1 MSRQRVPWWLY
12 VVAASFCGYFALVV
26 YVDFWGPT
34 RVGIEVVYKDGRM
47 VLRDVLPNS
56 AGARAGLRADDRV
69 VSVEGQHIRGGRD
82 WVRVASNFEVGIPRR
97 FEIERGSKNLE
108 VVLTLGRRPL
118 QWPDPAS
125 LTLYA
130 GRVIC
135 LLLAFVVAFSR
146 SHDSVALLGS
156 WLLAAISTLGE
167 PWYGFAA
174 PWRHLPAPIG
184 ILLWIAFASGVLVA
198 VIFFTFFAVFP
209 RKLFRSRWPLSV
221 AWALGLAA
229 VLPDFL
235 EVYQQVYAPEH
246 VTGMWEK
253 LFSLPFP
260 SWLVF
265 LAAGLIALA
274 VNYRRLEDLNEK
286 RRIRVLV
293 VGTSV
298 GSLGYIPFPLFLY
311 FIPPRFGNI
320 FFSSPAPIVCA
331 FLFLLMPLSFA
342 YALLRHRLFDIRVI
356 LRQGLQY
363 ALARRVVLAAVPLLA
378 ALLLLDLWLHA
389 DQPLAAIL
397 RARGWVYVGLAGL
410 ALLAHTQ
417 RRKWLESLDRRFFRE
432 RYDAQRLLR
441 EVVEDVRGAQSFER
455 MAPGVV
461 ARIEAAL
468 HPEFAALL
476 VREPREPAYRALA
489 VTPAGRQFPALP
501 AHSKLMALVRLL
513 GKPLEMPHTD
523 SGWLQQKLP
532 HEETEFLR
540 QARIDLLVPVAA
552 SPERTEALLVLG
564 GKRSEEP
571 YSGEDQDL
579 LVAVAASLAI
589 LLEKPPA
596 EGVPRRDVFEECP
609 KCGACYDSGITRCAR
624 DSTTLV
630 RVALPRLL
638 AGRYQVE
645 RRLGRGG
652 MGTVYEASDMA
663 LERRVA
669 VKMIRDDLLG
679 SAEAAERFR
688 QEARVA
694 AAFAHPNVVTVH
706 DFGLVANTRA
716 FLVMELLQGVT
727 LRQELHKEKSLP
739 PRRTLAI
746 LRGVC
751 AAVEAAHQ
759 RQLLHRDLKPE
770 NIFLVRGDSR
780 ETPKVLDFGVAK
792 FLPSATEEATV
803 DTGTGVLVGTLQYMS
818 PEQLRGDPAAPAW
831 DLWALAVVA
840 YEMLTGAH
848 PYAERTAAE
857 LCRAAAD
864 GRFIPVTE
872 RLPEA
877 GSRWQKFFEHA
888 LAPTLEQRPL
898 SAKLFLAEFESALA

>member
-1 MSRQRVPWWLY
+1 MKRRHVPWWLY
-12 VVAASFCGYFALVV
+12 VVAASFCGYFALIV

-34 RVGIEVVYKDGRM
+34 RVGIYAEYRDGRM
-47 VLRDVLPNS
+47 LLRDVLPNS
-56 AGARAGLRADDRV
+56 AGGRAGLQPDDRV
-69 VSVEGQHIRGGRD
+69 VSVEGQRIRGGRD
-82 WVRVASNFEVGIPRR
+82 WVQVASNFEAGKPRR
-97 FEIERGSKNLE
+97 FEIERANKNLE
-108 VVLTLGRRPL
+108 VVVTLERRPL
-118 QWPDPAS
+118 QWPDPTS

-167 PWYGFAA
+167 PWYASAA

-184 ILLWIAFASGVLVA
+184 ILLWIAFASGLLVA

-209 RKLFRSRWPLSV
+209 RKLFRSRWPLPV
-221 AWALGLAA
+221 AWTLGLVAA
-229 VLPDFL
+229 LPDFL
-235 EVYQQVYAPEH
+235 DVYQRVYAPKH
-246 VTGMWEK
+246 VTGIWDK
-253 LFSLPFP
+253 VFSVPFP

-286 RRIRVLV
+286 RRIRVLA

-311 FIPPRFGNI
+311 FIPPRFAYI

-363 ALARRVVLAAVPLLA
+363 GLARRVVLAAVPLLA

-410 ALLAHTQ
+410 ALLANM
-417 RRKWLESLDRRFFRE
+417 RRRSWLESLDRRFFRE

-441 EVVEDVRGAQSFER
+441 EVVEDVRGAQSFAR

-489 VTPAGRQFPALP
+489 VTPAGHQLPALS
-501 AHSKLMALVRLL
+501 AQSKLMALVRLL

-540 QARIDLLVPVAA
+540 QARIDLLVPAAA

-579 LVAVAASLAI
+579 LVAIAASLAI

-596 EGVPRRDVFEECP
+596 EGAPRRDVFEECP
-609 KCGACYDSGITRCAR
+609 KCGTCYDSGITRCAL

-630 RVALPRLL
+630 PVALPRLL

-652 MGTVYEASDMA
+652 MGTVYEAADTA

-669 VKMIRDDLLG
+669 VKVIHDDLVG

-688 QEARVA
+688 REARAA
-694 AAFAHPNVVTVH
+694 AAFAHPNVVTVY
-706 DFGLVANTRA
+706 DFGLAASNRA

-727 LRQELHKEKSLP
+727 LRGELRKETRLTQP
-739 PRRTLAI
+739 HTLAI

-751 AAVEAAHQ
+751 AAIEAAHR
-759 RQLLHRDLKPE
+759 RQLVHRDLKPE
-770 NIFLVRGDSR
+770 NIFLVCGDAQ
-780 ETPKVLDFGVAK
+780 EIAKVLDFGLAK
-792 FLPSATEEATV
+792 FIPSTKEEVTV
-803 DTGTGVLVGTLQYMS
+803 DTGAGMLMGTLRYMS
-818 PEQLRGDPAAPAW
+818 PEQLRGEAASPAW
-831 DLWALAVVA
+831 DLWALAVVV

-848 PYAERTAAE
+848 PF
-857 LCRAAAD
+857 AAAS
-864 GRFIPVTE
+864 GFELE
-872 RLPEA
+872 RAIAAGEATPLAAHLPATRPSLQEFFDRA
-877 GSRWQKFFEHA
+877 FACESTRRPDSPGSFFSQLES
-888 LAPTLEQRPL
+888 TLR
-898 SAKLFLAEFESALA
+898 